1 MLLFIPFPYN
11 SIQYIAHIQDKHDQ
25 LLLVLSV
32 IVVKCCCSSKSKEE
46 EEEVPAGQV
55 VKKTFKKL
63 CVLVVDDD
71 RSCRSLY
78 MGFIQMRGGFPY
90 MAENGE
96 EAVNL
101 YRDGQTF
108 NLILMDNEMPV
119 MDGVSYDRAVFFS
132 LVRQPRIVGLTSHE
146 DENSGFMEAGADH
159 CLAKPI
165 TFENIYLLIEQLKDE

>member
-1 MLLFIPFPYN
+1 MLLFIPFLYN
-11 SIQYIAHIQDKHDQ
+11 SIQYIAYIQDKHEQ
-25 LLLVLSV
+25 LLLILSV

-78 MGFIQMRGGFPY
+78 MGFIQMRGAFPY

-101 YRDGQTF
+101 YRDGQTV

-119 MDGVSYDRAVFFS
+119 MDGASATKELRPRGDVNDRGTDV
-132 LVRQPRIVGLTSHE
+132 T
-146 DENSGFMEAGADH
+146 
-159 CLAKPI
+159 
-165 TFENIYLLIEQLKDE
+165 

>member
-1 MLLFIPFPYN
+1 MLLFIP
-11 SIQYIAHIQDKHDQ
+11 
-25 LLLVLSV
+25 
-32 IVVKCCCSSKSKEE
+32 SKSKEE

-78 MGFIQMRGGFPY
+78 MGFIQMRGAFPY

-119 MDGVSYDRAVFFS
+119 MDGASATKELRPRGDVNDRGTDV
-132 LVRQPRIVGLTSHE
+132 T
-146 DENSGFMEAGADH
+146 
-159 CLAKPI
+159 
-165 TFENIYLLIEQLKDE
+165 

>member
-1 MLLFIPFPYN
+1 MCQCLN
-11 SIQYIAHIQDKHDQ
+11 
-25 LLLVLSV
+25 
-32 IVVKCCCSSKSKEE
+32 SKSKEE

-78 MGFIQMRGGFPY
+78 MGFIQMRGAFPY

-101 YRDGQTF
+101 YRDGQTV

-119 MDGVSYDRAVFFS
+119 MDGASVHLGVTSM
-132 LVRQPRIVGLTSHE
+132 IVGLTSHE
-146 DENSGFMEAGADH
+146 DENSVFMEAGADH

-165 TFENIYLLIEQLKDE
+165 TFENIYLLIEQLKDEG

>member
-1 MLLFIPFPYN
+1 MLLFIPFLYN

-25 LLLVLSV
+25 LLLMLSV

-119 MDGVSYDRAVFFS
+119 MNGVSATKELRDLGVTS
-132 LVRQPRIVGLTSHE
+132 MIVGLTSHE

>member
-1 MLLFIPFPYN
+1 MYSSVNYVLAKFLRLKHSRNIHTLVPSKKNTHTHTHMLLFIPFPYN

-119 MDGVSYDRAVFFS
+119 MDGVS
-132 LVRQPRIVGLTSHE
+132 VRTAL
-146 DENSGFMEAGADH
+146 
-159 CLAKPI
+159 
-165 TFENIYLLIEQLKDE
+165 

>member
-1 MLLFIPFPYN
+1 MFMTFIYFSRILFT
-11 SIQYIAHIQDKHDQ
+11 Q
-25 LLLVLSV
+25 LYGTEVWHVTYLQMF
-32 IVVKCCCSSKSKEE
+32 CCCSSKSKEE

-119 MDGVSYDRAVFFS
+119 MDGVSATKDRGIDV
-132 LVRQPRIVGLTSHE
+132 T
-146 DENSGFMEAGADH
+146 
-159 CLAKPI
+159 
-165 TFENIYLLIEQLKDE
+165 